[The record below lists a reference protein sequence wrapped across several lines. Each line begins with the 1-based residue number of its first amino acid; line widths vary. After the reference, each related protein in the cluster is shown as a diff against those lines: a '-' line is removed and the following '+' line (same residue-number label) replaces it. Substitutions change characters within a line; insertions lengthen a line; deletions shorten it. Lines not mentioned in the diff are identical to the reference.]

1 MQNHLSSKGVQST
14 FLCRH
19 HKFTWRVECSNE
31 LKSINSPFFF
41 PRPTNHVTW
50 LCENLISCFWILWE
64 NLVQNVVVRACERG
78 RGNCF
83 ERVRMFWLY
92 LWENFLNFLKILREK
107 RNFRKLQKQKIPPH
121 QAHTSQNREQK
132 KKVYAI
138 NFSLLLSVL
147 CSGKI

>member
-1 MQNHLSSKGVQST
+1 MQNHLSSKGAQST

-78 RGNCF
+78 RGNCS
-83 ERVRMFWLY
+83 ERVRMFCLY
-92 LWENFLNFLKILREK
+92 LWENFLNFFKNSEREK
-107 RNFRKLQKQKIPPH
+107 KFSQITKTKNSSSSSTYITKQR
-121 QAHTSQNREQK
+121 AE

-147 CSGKI
+147 YSGKI